1 MIKMNKKKNFKSKI
15 GSMIFL
21 HLTFLVYSLASVFS
35 KKAGAEEVFSI
46 RFLLFYGMVLFILML
61 YAVLWQQNLKR
72 LPLVTAYANKAVT
85 VIWGM
90 VWGILLWR
98 EKVSLNN
105 VIGAVII
112 MFGVAMIATEEKEE
126 V

>member
-1 MIKMNKKKNFKSKI
+1 MNKKNTSTSGV

-21 HLTFLVYSLASVFS
+21 HLTFFVYSLASVFS
-35 KKAGAEEVFSI
+35 KKAGAEEVFTVK
-46 RFLLFYGMVLFILML
+46 FLLFYGMVLFILML
-61 YAVLWQQNLKR
+61 YAVLWQQNLKH

-90 VWGILLWR
+90 VWGILLWH
-98 EKVSLNN
+98 EKVTVNN
-105 VIGAVII
+105 IMGAVII
-112 MFGVAMIATEEKEE
+112 MFGVILIATEEKEK

>member
-1 MIKMNKKKNFKSKI
+1 MNKKNTSTSGV

-21 HLTFLVYSLASVFS
+21 HLTFFVYSLASVFS
-35 KKAGAEEVFSI
+35 KKAGAEEVFTVK
-46 RFLLFYGMVLFILML
+46 FLLFYGMVLFILML
-61 YAVLWQQNLKR
+61 YAVLWQQNLKH

-90 VWGILLWR
+90 VWGILLWH
-98 EKVSLNN
+98 EKVTVNN
-105 VIGAVII
+105 IIGAVII
-112 MFGVAMIATEEKEE
+112 MFGVILIATEEKEK

>member
-1 MIKMNKKKNFKSKI
+1 MTKMNKENKPKSKI
-15 GSMIFL
+15 GSMLFL
-21 HLTFLVYSLASVFS
+21 HITFVIYSLASVFS
-35 KKAGAEEVFSI
+35 KKAGSEEVFSL
-46 RFLLFYGMVLFILML
+46 RFLCFYGMVLFILML
-61 YAVLWQQNLKR
+61 YAVLWQQNLKH

-90 VWGILLWR
+90 VWGILLWK

-105 VIGAVII
+105 VLGAIII

>member
-1 MIKMNKKKNFKSKI
+1 ML
-15 GSMIFL
+15 FL
-21 HLTFLVYSLASVFS
+21 HITFVIYSLASVFS
-35 KKAGAEEVFSI
+35 KKAGSEEVFSL
-46 RFLLFYGMVLFILML
+46 RFLCFYGMVLFILML
-61 YAVLWQQNLKR
+61 YAVLWQQNLKH

-90 VWGILLWR
+90 VWGILLWK

-105 VIGAVII
+105 VLGAIII

>member
-1 MIKMNKKKNFKSKI
+1 MNKKNTSKSSI

-21 HLTFLVYSLASVFS
+21 HLTFLLYSLASVFS
-35 KKAGAEEVFSI
+35 KKAGSEEVFSLK
-46 RFLLFYGMVLFILML
+46 FVCFYGMALFILML

-90 VWGILLWR
+90 VWGILLWQ

-112 MFGVAMIATEEKEE
+112 MLGVAVIATEEKEE
-126 V
+126 I

>member
-1 MIKMNKKKNFKSKI
+1 MNKENKPKSKI
-15 GSMIFL
+15 GSMLFL
-21 HLTFLVYSLASVFS
+21 HITFVIYSLASVFS
-35 KKAGAEEVFSI
+35 KKAGSEEVFSL
-46 RFLLFYGMVLFILML
+46 RFLCFYGMVLFILML
-61 YAVLWQQNLKR
+61 YAVLWQQNLKH

-90 VWGILLWR
+90 VWGILLWK

-105 VIGAVII
+105 VLGAIII